1 MEATLW
7 ENEADNM
14 RWREQEAQTV
24 KQLKRIVQIILLVPL
39 ILIGILILYELF
51 GMCVN
56 HLTTARQTKQLVTVL
71 EEEVPD
77 IELIDVHSE
86 TGNTSGTG
94 NHVDCLTLITFS
106 TEMQQ
111 SELEEKLY
119 RHYEYDEWMCYL
131 AQIENGDYLFRL
143 NTSAPFAGNI
153 EGH

>member
-1 MEATLW
+1 MKL
-7 ENEADNM
+7 
-14 RWREQEAQTV
+14 
-24 KQLKRIVQIILLVPL
+24 LKRIAKIILAVPL
-39 ILIGILILYELF
+39 ILIGIFILYELF
-51 GMCVN
+51 GLCVN
-56 HLTTARQTKQLVTVL
+56 HFTTARQTKQLVATL

-94 NHVDCLTLITFS
+94 NHVDCLSLITFS

-111 SELEEKLY
+111 SDLEEKLY
-119 RHYEYDEWMCYL
+119 QHYEYDEWMCYL
-131 AQIENGDYLFRL
+131 SQNEDGNYVFRL

>member
-1 MEATLW
+1 MKLI
-7 ENEADNM
+7 
-14 RWREQEAQTV
+14 
-24 KQLKRIVQIILLVPL
+24 KRIAKIILSVPL
-39 ILIGILILYELF
+39 ILIGVLILYELF

-56 HLTTARQTKQLVTVL
+56 HLATARQTKQLVAVL
-71 EEEVPD
+71 KEEVPD

-94 NHVDCLTLITFS
+94 NHVDCLSLITFS

-111 SELEEKLY
+111 SDLEEKLY
-119 RHYEYDEWMCYL
+119 QHYEYDEWMCFLWQNEDGNYV
-131 AQIENGDYLFRL
+131 FRL

>member
-1 MEATLW
+1 MKL
-7 ENEADNM
+7 
-14 RWREQEAQTV
+14 
-24 KQLKRIVQIILLVPL
+24 LKRIALIILSVPL

-56 HLTTARQTKQLVTVL
+56 HLATARQTKQLVAVL
-71 EEEVPD
+71 KEEVPD

-86 TGNTSGTG
+86 IGNTSGTG
-94 NHVDCLTLITFS
+94 NHVDCLSLITFS

-111 SELEEKLY
+111 PDLEEKLY
-119 RHYEYDEWMCYL
+119 QHYEYDEWMCFL
-131 AQIENGDYLFRL
+131 SQSEDGDYVFRL

>member
-1 MEATLW
+1 MKT
-7 ENEADNM
+7 
-14 RWREQEAQTV
+14 
-24 KQLKRIVQIILLVPL
+24 LKRIALILVSLPL

-56 HLTTARQTKQLVTVL
+56 HLATARQTRQLVATL
-71 EEEVPD
+71 KEEVPD
-77 IELIDVHSE
+77 IELTDVHSE

-106 TEMQQ
+106 TEMPQ
-111 SELEEKLY
+111 SELEDKIY
-119 RHYEYDEWMCYL
+119 QHYEYDEWMCYL
-131 AQIENGDYLFRL
+131 AKNEDGSYRFRL

>member
-1 MEATLW
+1 MKL
-7 ENEADNM
+7 
-14 RWREQEAQTV
+14 
-24 KQLKRIVQIILLVPL
+24 LKRIALIILSVPL

-56 HLTTARQTKQLVTVL
+56 HLATARQTKQLVAVL
-71 EEEVPD
+71 KEEVPD

-94 NHVDCLTLITFS
+94 NHVDCLSLITFS
-106 TEMQQ
+106 TERQQ
-111 SELEEKLY
+111 PDLEEKLY
-119 RHYEYDEWMCYL
+119 QHYEYDEWMCFL
-131 AQIENGDYLFRL
+131 SQSEDGDYVFRL